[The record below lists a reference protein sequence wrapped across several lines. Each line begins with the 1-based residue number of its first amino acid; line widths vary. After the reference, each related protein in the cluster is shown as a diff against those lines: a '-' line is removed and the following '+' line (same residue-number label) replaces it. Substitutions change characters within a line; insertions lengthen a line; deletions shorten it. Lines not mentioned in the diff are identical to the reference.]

1 MKARRGQALIEFAI
15 ISFVLSAILAGLLG
29 ILVLGLG
36 SFQNNIASENAGR
49 ILDGNAVLIEQN
61 FRNHFSDPIDPDYF
75 DPAQDFENITARQV
89 YRFLNE
95 YPIDADG
102 RVLYDETWLVM
113 TPTEY
118 FTSRDDDD
126 NPLNVPEINLSLLG
140 QYIFDPDLIPDEETE
155 QGAYRFPGAVVR
167 NAANQQTV
175 LVPILPGPGST
186 GIDRT
191 FHITSTNSND
201 FYPVS
206 QDWVAPVTIGRTA
219 DGSGF
224 RVNMF
229 HPSQPASTI
238 NMNIVRDAQGDIVSQ
253 APVEADDN
261 AVGNSIGLPPT
272 DYTMSP
278 AASNNPA
285 FGASSSRGE
294 YGLGESYAF
303 VKTVRPFRAVF
314 ETSSVFRMGA
324 QLNPI
329 LVKYEADETTIP
341 FPTLENEDVAF
352 TNHTTDVAVDPFVN
366 PAAYEN
372 RGDQVLNFD
381 QQVIDRNGTDLKRFF
396 ETGITIDP
404 PASADNDFVE
414 NVLWLLPNDDGVW
427 RVSVSAEFQIFDDP
441 LISSD
446 DAYDWAEPHELELR
460 LYKNG
465 AFERLITR
473 QVVTDDL
480 FDPAD
485 AERRVVLQG
494 DVLTDAVEGE
504 ILQVRVFTSRPASAT
519 DLYEVHLTGT
529 PENNWLTFERVQD

>member
-15 ISFVLSAILAGLLG
+15 ISFVLSAIVAGLLG

-49 ILDGNAVLIEQN
+49 ILDGHEVLIEEN
-61 FRNHFSDPIDPDYF
+61 FRTHFFNDANDPL
-75 DPAQDFENITARQV
+75 PASVDFVSVTARQV

-140 QYIFDPDLIPDEETE
+140 QYVFDPDLIPDGETE

-206 QDWVAPVTIGRTA
+206 QDWVAPLVIGRTS

-224 RVNMF
+224 RVSMF
-229 HPSQPASTI
+229 HPSQPASTVS
-238 NMNIVRDAQGDIVSQ
+238 MNIVRDAQGDILSQ
-253 APVEADDN
+253 APVEADDT
-261 AVGNSIGLPPT
+261 AVENSIGLPPT
-272 DYTMSP
+272 GYTLSP

-294 YGLGESYAF
+294 YGLGESFAF

-329 LVKYEADETTIP
+329 LVKYEYAEDGNP
-341 FPTLENEDVAF
+341 SSNFGNGAQNLEYEQLVIDNADVAARRYDIG
-352 TNHTTDVAVDPFVN
+352 THSL
-366 PAAYEN
+366 
-372 RGDQVLNFD
+372 VL
-381 QQVIDRNGTDLKRFF
+381 R
-396 ETGITIDP
+396 
-404 PASADNDFVE
+404 
-414 NVLWLLPNDDGVW
+414 PNDDGEW
-427 RVSVSAEFQIFDDP
+427 RIRVSAEF
-441 LISSD
+441 
-446 DAYDWAEPHELELR
+446 ELGSGASGDVHRIRLR
-460 LYKNG
+460 LLKDG
-465 AFERLITR
+465 AVE
-473 QVVTDDL
+473 
-480 FDPAD
+480 
-485 AERRVVLQG
+485 RVVAEFNGPFSNATELLRGEVLSQCFAGETLRVQVLPEPETQG
-494 DVLTDAVEGE
+494 SLVRLTGN
-504 ILQVRVFTSRPASAT
+504 SAT
-519 DLYEVHLTGT
+519 
-529 PENNWLTFERVQD
+529 NWISFERVR

>member
-1 MKARRGQALIEFAI
+1 MKARHGQALIEFAI
-15 ISFVLSAILAGLLG
+15 ISFVLSAIVAGLLG
-29 ILVLGLG
+29 ILVLGLS

-49 ILDGNAVLIEQN
+49 ILDGHVVLIEEN
-61 FRNHFSDPIDPDYF
+61 FRTHFFNDANDPFPNTV
-75 DPAQDFENITARQV
+75 DFENVTARQV
-89 YRFLNE
+89 YRLLNE

-140 QYIFDPDLIPDEETE
+140 QYVFDPDLIPDGETE

-191 FHITSTNSND
+191 FHITSTNSDD

-206 QDWVAPVTIGRTA
+206 QDWVAPVTIGRTS

-224 RVNMF
+224 RVSMF

-329 LVKYEADETTIP
+329 LVKYEYAEDGNPSSNLFDGADQD
-341 FPTLENEDVAF
+341 LEYEQLVIDNAELAARRYDIGTHSVVLQPNDDGEWRIRVSAEFEIGGGVSGDVHLIRLELVKDGSIERVITEFNE
-352 TNHTTDVAVDPFVN
+352 PFVN
-366 PAAYEN
+366 P
-372 RGDQVLNFD
+372 
-381 QQVIDRNGTDLKRFF
+381 
-396 ETGITIDP
+396 
-404 PASADNDFVE
+404 S
-414 NVLWLLPNDDGVW
+414 
-427 RVSVSAEFQIFDDP
+427 
-441 LISSD
+441 
-446 DAYDWAEPHELELR
+446 EL
-460 LYKNG
+460 
-465 AFERLITR
+465 
-473 QVVTDDL
+473 
-480 FDPAD
+480 
-485 AERRVVLQG
+485 LQG
-494 DVLTDAVEGE
+494 EVISQCFAGE
-504 ILQVRVFTSRPASAT
+504 ALQVRVFSQAATPGNEIRLTGNSAT
-519 DLYEVHLTGT
+519 
-529 PENNWLTFERVQD
+529 NWISFERVR